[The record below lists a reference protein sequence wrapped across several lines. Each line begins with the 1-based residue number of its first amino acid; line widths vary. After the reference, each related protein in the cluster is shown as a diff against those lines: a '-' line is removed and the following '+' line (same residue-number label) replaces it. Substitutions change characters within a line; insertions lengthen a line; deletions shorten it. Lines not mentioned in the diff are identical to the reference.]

1 MTAGPTPGSLRA
13 GLRRLGAGLIA
24 YGVVGLALALVA
36 AIGLVYA
43 AGRLTSVGDR
53 VDRQIT
59 TVIDTLERT
68 STALADASA
77 SATSFAVT
85 IERTP
90 PAVRQTAQAIADLR
104 TDLRSVQDQMA
115 GIVILGR
122 SPLSGVSDAFG
133 RMASNLDGLDTRL
146 ELIATDLESNRAA
159 LLRNADSLGAF
170 GDQLAA
176 ISTELEGG
184 LVEDSLED
192 VRIAVVIVSVVVL
205 AWMTLPAAGA
215 LWLGRWLREEVGED

>member
-1 MTAGPTPGSLRA
+1 M
-13 GLRRLGAGLIA
+13 
-24 YGVVGLALALVA
+24 
-36 AIGLVYA
+36 YA
-43 AGRLTSVGDR
+43 AGRLSSVGER
-53 VDRQIT
+53 VDRQVT
-59 TVIDTLERT
+59 TLVETLERT
-68 STALADASA
+68 ATALGDASTSA
-77 SATSFAVT
+77 SSFAVT

-122 SPLSGVSDAFG
+122 APLSGVSDAFG

-176 ISTELEGG
+176 ISIELESGS
-184 LVEDSLED
+184 VQDSLED
-192 VRIAVVIVSVVVL
+192 VRIAIVLVSVVLL
-205 AWMTLPAAGA
+205 AWMTLPALCA
-215 LWLGRWLREEVGED
+215 LWLGRWLRAEVGQD

>member
-1 MTAGPTPGSLRA
+1 VTAGPTPGSLRT

-24 YGVVGLALALVA
+24 YGVIGLALALIA
-36 AIGLVYA
+36 AIALAYA
-43 AGRLTSVGDR
+43 AGRFSSVGDR

-59 TVIDTLERT
+59 TVIATLGRT
-68 STALADASA
+68 STALADAST
-77 SATSFAVT
+77 SAGSFAVT

-104 TDLRSVQDQMA
+104 TDLRSVQEQMA

-170 GDQLAA
+170 GDQLGA
-176 ISTELEGG
+176 ISTELETGSVQG
-184 LVEDSLED
+184 SLED
-192 VRIAVVIVSVVVL
+192 VRIAVVLVSVVLLV
-205 AWMTLPAAGA
+205 WMTIPALGA
-215 LWLGRWLREEVGED
+215 LWLGRWLRAEVGAD